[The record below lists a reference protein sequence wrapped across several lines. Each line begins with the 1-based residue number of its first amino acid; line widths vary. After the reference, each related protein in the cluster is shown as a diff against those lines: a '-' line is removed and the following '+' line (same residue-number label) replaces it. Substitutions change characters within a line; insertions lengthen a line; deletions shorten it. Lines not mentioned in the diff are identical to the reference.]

1 MNKLDAEK
9 KELSLNVDSFGNP
22 QKYSGKLAW
31 ANCIISLLLMN
42 PGTFP
47 SIPDM
52 GVGLGRYTYE
62 TLDDIK
68 NSLVPEIERQIRLYL
83 PEIPFNSIE
92 FIDKTEDRRKYIIMI
107 ITFNTE
113 SIEAVAVATKKT
125 GKLIDFVVSM

>member
-1 MNKLDAEK
+1 MNKLDVEK
-9 KELSLNVDSFGNP
+9 KELSLNIDPFGNP
-22 QKYSGKLAW
+22 QEYSGKLAW
-31 ANCIISLLLMN
+31 ANCIISLLLMI

-92 FIDKTEDRRKYIIMI
+92 FIDKTEDHRRYIIMI
-107 ITFNTE
+107 ITFKTE
-113 SIEAVAVATKKT
+113 SIEAVAVATKQT